1 MAVTI
6 KKKALTITSLL
17 TRLFDADSLA
27 GNPCLQKAQE
37 LEVSGHLLKITPTTF
52 GIVTPEAN
60 LISQVPMKMD
70 TVSLAMKNKLG
81 HTVKAILKD
90 KVVDLITVAYQ
101 KYMDVE
107 YPSIQA
113 PLQEDVYKATKAKY
127 YANGGINK
135 GAAIKEYRE
144 LTGASLK
151 VSKDQIEDWF
161 ESPENKVAAGVG
173 VESTVPDTKAPEVNM
188 EEIKLQSMT
197 TYPVELDLKATP
209 VPLKE
214 AQKLN
219 QPVLGTSSGSI
230 YHVIAIGQ
238 SCVVAARIKKNN
250 EIAIRAEVR
259 VHANSTEGQKAR
271 SGLKFAGLKQNP
283 AGHFSLHLEPEDF
296 AMVKRS
302 IGSTLFAMSIPF
314 WGTCT
319 DLGILQGAGK

>member
-1 MAVTI
+1 MSVTI

-17 TRLFDADSLA
+17 TRLFDAEDLA
-27 GNPCLQKAQE
+27 GSSHLQKAQE

-52 GIVTPEAN
+52 GILTPEAN
-60 LISQVPMKMD
+60 LISQVPMKID

-90 KVVDLITVAYQ
+90 KVLDLITVAYQ

-107 YPSIQA
+107 N
-113 PLQEDVYKATKAKY
+113 DVYKAVMEKY
-127 YANGGINK
+127 YGPNGTYNK
-135 GAAIKEYRE
+135 IAAIKEYRK
-144 LTGASLK
+144 LTGSSLK
-151 VSKDQIEDWF
+151 VSKDTVEVWI
-161 ESPENKVAAGVG
+161 SMCVG
-173 VESTVPDTKAPEVNM
+173 NVPGNMAPEVNI
-188 EEIKLQSMT
+188 EEIKLHSMT

-319 DLGILQGAGK
+319 DLGLLQGVGK